1 MLDIYLPIAQVN
13 VDIFLLLF
21 LSLAVGILSGLFG
34 VGGGFLMTP
43 FLIFMGIPPVYA
55 VPNEV
60 NNILATSVSGSL
72 THWYKNT
79 LDYKMGLLIVS
90 GGIVG
95 TIIGIMTFSYFS
107 EIGKISLIISLL
119 YMYLLAIVGTLML
132 IEGIKEKN
140 RQIKKVSIKQKLH
153 DHNWLQGLPLRMRFH
168 KSKLYE
174 SAIVPIFLGLVVG
187 FVASM
192 MGIGGAFLMVPA
204 MIYIV
209 GMPIKLIPGTSLF
222 VTIFISAIVTILHA
236 FNYGSIDL
244 FLVIPLILGSIVG
257 VQLGQKLGQFLDS
270 TELKS
275 LFAMLLLSVSI
286 AIGYDSFFRDKSNIS
301 NGNQVVKT
309 DLNALAEFTVKFS
322 NEVPFLYGA
331 LAILLAISLGA
342 LTAFARKILSP
353 VVKKLLSDFRKKMN
367 QKKMKLSFLKNK
379 YYALL

>member
-1 MLDIYLPIAQVN
+1 MLEIYLPIAQVN

-43 FLIFMGIPPVYA
+43 FLIFMGVPTVYA

-79 LDYKMGLLIVS
+79 LDYKMGLMIVS
-90 GGIVG
+90 GGVIG
-95 TIIGIMTFSYFS
+95 TLLGISTFSYFS

-132 IEGIKEKN
+132 IEGLREKN
-140 RQIKKVSIKQKLH
+140 RQLKKIIIKKKLH
-153 DHNWLQGLPLRMRFH
+153 DHNWLQGLPLRMRFP

-174 SAIVPIFLGLVVG
+174 SAITPVLLGLIVG
-187 FVASM
+187 FVAAM

-209 GMPIKLIPGTSLF
+209 GMPVKFIPGTSLF

-275 LFAMLLLSVSI
+275 LFAMLLITVAI
-286 AIGYDSFFRDKSNIS
+286 AIGYDSFFRDKSS
-301 NGNQVVKT
+301 EVVNSAKTNT
-309 DLNALAEFTVKFS
+309 DLNFLAEFSINFS
-322 NEVPFLYGA
+322 NDAPFLYGA
-331 LAILLAISLGA
+331 LAIILAISLGA
-342 LTAFARKILSP
+342 LTALARKILSP
-353 VVKKLLSDFRKKMN
+353 IAKKLLSDFRKKDL
-367 QKKMKLSFLKNK
+367 KKENEVKFPEK
-379 YYALL
+379 

>member
-1 MLDIYLPIAQVN
+1 MLEIYLPIAQVN
-13 VDIFLLLF
+13 IDIFLLLF
-21 LSLAVGILSGLFG
+21 LSLAVGVLSGLFG

-72 THWYKNT
+72 THWYKQT
-79 LDYKMGLLIVS
+79 LDYKMGLMIVS
-90 GGIVG
+90 GGVAG
-95 TIIGIMTFSYFS
+95 TILGIMTFTFFS
-107 EIGKISLIISLL
+107 EIGKISIIISLL

-132 IEGIKEKN
+132 IEGYKEKN
-140 RQIKKVSIKQKLH
+140 RIKKKILIKQKLH
-153 DHNWLQGLPLRMRFH
+153 DHNWFQGLPFRIRFH

-174 SAIVPIFLGLVVG
+174 SAITPILLGLIVG
-187 FVASM
+187 FVAAM

-209 GMPIKLIPGTSLF
+209 GMPVKLIPGTSLF

-257 VQLGQKLGQFLDS
+257 VQLGQKVGQFLDS

-275 LFAMLLLSVSI
+275 LFAMLLISVAI
-286 AIGYDSFFRDKSNIS
+286 AIGYDSFFREKNSFNGDKIIND
-301 NGNQVVKT
+301 
-309 DLNALAEFTVKFS
+309 DLSTLAEFTVKFS
-322 NEVPFLYGA
+322 NEAPFLYGA
-331 LAILLAISLGA
+331 LAIILAVALGA

-353 VVKKLLSDFRKKMN
+353 VVRKLLSDF
-367 QKKMKLSFLKNK
+367 KNK
-379 YYALL
+379 NTKKAEEVKFPEK

>member
-21 LSLAVGILSGLFG
+21 LSLAVGVLSGLFG

-90 GGIVG
+90 GGVIG
-95 TIIGIMTFSYFS
+95 TIIGITTFSYFS

-140 RQIKKVSIKQKLH
+140 RQSKKVLVKQKLH

-174 SAIVPIFLGLVVG
+174 SAIVPVFLGLVVG

-286 AIGYDSFFRDKSNIS
+286 AIGYDSFFRDKSNVS
-301 NGNQVVKT
+301 NGNQITST

-322 NEVPFLYGA
+322 NDVPFLYGA

-342 LTAFARKILSP
+342 LAAFARKILSP
-353 VVKKLLSDFRKKMN
+353 VVRKLLSDFRKKEEP
-367 QKKMKLSFLKNK
+367 KKEEIKFPEK
-379 YYALL
+379 

>member
-21 LSLAVGILSGLFG
+21 LSLAVGVLSGLFG

-90 GGIVG
+90 GGVIG
-95 TIIGIMTFSYFS
+95 TTIGITTFSYFS

-140 RQIKKVSIKQKLH
+140 RQKKKVLIKQKLH

-286 AIGYDSFFRDKSNIS
+286 AIGYDSFFRDKSNVT
-301 NGNQVVKT
+301 NGNQIIKT
-309 DLNALAEFTVKFS
+309 DLNAIAEFTVKFS
-322 NEVPFLYGA
+322 NDVPFLYGA

-342 LTAFARKILSP
+342 LAAFARKILSP
-353 VVKKLLSDFRKKMN
+353 VIKKLLSDFRKKDEP
-367 QKKMKLSFLKNK
+367 KKEEIKFPEK
-379 YYALL
+379 

>member
-21 LSLAVGILSGLFG
+21 LSLAVGVLSGLFG

-90 GGIVG
+90 GGVVG
-95 TIIGIMTFSYFS
+95 TILGITTFSYFS

-140 RQIKKVSIKQKLH
+140 RQKKKVLIKQKLH

-286 AIGYDSFFRDKSNIS
+286 AIGYDSFFREKSNLN
-301 NGNQVVKT
+301 NGNQVDKT
-309 DLNALAEFTVKFS
+309 DLNALAEFTVNFS
-322 NEVPFLYGA
+322 NDVPFLYGS

-342 LTAFARKILSP
+342 LAAFARKILSP
-353 VVKKLLSDFRKKMN
+353 IIRKLLSDFRKKEEP
-367 QKKMKLSFLKNK
+367 KKEEIKFPEK
-379 YYALL
+379 

>member
-21 LSLAVGILSGLFG
+21 LSLAVGVLSGLFG

-90 GGIVG
+90 GGVVG

-140 RQIKKVSIKQKLH
+140 RQKKKVLIKQKLH

-275 LFAMLLLSVSI
+275 LFAMLLISVSI
-286 AIGYDSFFRDKSNIS
+286 AIGYDSFFREKSNLN
-301 NGNQVVKT
+301 NGNQVTKT
-309 DLNALAEFTVKFS
+309 DLNALAEFTVNFS
-322 NEVPFLYGA
+322 NDVPFLYGS

-342 LTAFARKILSP
+342 LAAFARKILSP
-353 VVKKLLSDFRKKMN
+353 IIRKLLSDFRKKEEP
-367 QKKMKLSFLKNK
+367 KKEEIKFPEK
-379 YYALL
+379 

>member
-1 MLDIYLPIAQVN
+1 MLEIYLPIAQVN
-13 VDIFLLLF
+13 IDIFLLLF
-21 LSLAVGILSGLFG
+21 VSLAVGILSGLFG

-72 THWYKNT
+72 THWYKQT
-79 LDYKMGLLIVS
+79 LDYKMGMMIVA

-95 TIIGIMTFSYFS
+95 TILGIMTFTFFS

-132 IEGIKEKN
+132 IDGYREKN
-140 RQIKKVSIKQKLH
+140 QIKKKVLIKKKLH
-153 DHNWLQGLPLRMRFH
+153 DHNWFQGLPFRMRFH

-174 SAIVPIFLGLVVG
+174 SALTPILLGLIVG
-187 FVASM
+187 FVAAM

-209 GMPIKLIPGTSLF
+209 GMPVKLIPGTSLF
-222 VTIFISAIVTILHA
+222 VTIFISAIVTILHS

-257 VQLGQKLGQFLDS
+257 VQLGQKVGQFLDS

-275 LFAMLLLSVSI
+275 LFAMLLVCVSI
-286 AIGYDSFFRDKSNIS
+286 AIGYDSFFRDKTSF
-301 NGNQVVKT
+301 NGEKIIKT

-322 NEVPFLYGA
+322 NEAPFLYGA
-331 LAILLAISLGA
+331 LAIILAVTLGA
-342 LTAFARKILSP
+342 LIAFARKILSP
-353 VVKKLLSDFRKKMN
+353 VIRKMLSDF
-367 QKKMKLSFLKNK
+367 KNK
-379 YYALL
+379 DIKKVDEVKFPEK

>member
-1 MLDIYLPIAQVN
+1 MLDIYLPIAEVN

-95 TIIGIMTFSYFS
+95 TLVGITTFSYFS
-107 EIGKISLIISLL
+107 EIAKISLIISLL

-140 RQIKKVSIKQKLH
+140 RQIKKVLIKKKLH
-153 DHNWLQGLPLRMRFH
+153 EHNWLQGLPLRMRFH

-209 GMPIKLIPGTSLF
+209 GMPVKLIPGTSLF

-275 LFAMLLLSVSI
+275 LFAMLLLTVSI
-286 AIGYDSFFRDKSNIS
+286 AIGYDSFFRDKSNIA
-301 NGNQVVKT
+301 NGNQIAKT
-309 DLNALAEFTVKFS
+309 DLNVLAEFTVKFS

-331 LAILLAISLGA
+331 LAIILAISLGA
-342 LTAFARKILSP
+342 LAAFARKILSP
-353 VVKKLLSDFRKKMN
+353 IIRKLLSDFKKKEEP
-367 QKKMKLSFLKNK
+367 KKEEIKFPEK
-379 YYALL
+379 

>member
-90 GGIVG
+90 GGVIG
-95 TIIGIMTFSYFS
+95 TLIGITTFTYFS

-140 RQIKKVSIKQKLH
+140 RQTKKVLIKQKLH

-244 FLVIPLILGSIVG
+244 FLVIPLILGSIIG
-257 VQLGQKLGQFLDS
+257 VQLGQKVGQYLDS

-275 LFAMLLLSVSI
+275 LFAMLLLCVSI

-301 NGNQVVKT
+301 NGTQTIQT

-322 NEVPFLYGA
+322 NDTPFLYGA

-342 LTAFARKILSP
+342 LAAFARKILSP
-353 VVKKLLSDFRKKMN
+353 VIKKLLSDFRKKDIS
-367 QKKMKLSFLKNK
+367 KKEEIKFPEK
-379 YYALL
+379 

>member
-21 LSLAVGILSGLFG
+21 LSLAVGVLSGLFG

-90 GGIVG
+90 GGVLG
-95 TIIGIMTFSYFS
+95 TIIGITTFSYFS
-107 EIGKISLIISLL
+107 AIGKISLIISLL

-140 RQIKKVSIKQKLH
+140 RQKKKILIKQKLH

-244 FLVIPLILGSIVG
+244 FLVMPLILGSIVG

-286 AIGYDSFFRDKSNIS
+286 AIGYDSFFRDKSNIN
-301 NGNQVVKT
+301 NGNQIIKT
-309 DLNALAEFTVKFS
+309 DLNALAEFTVNFS
-322 NEVPFLYGA
+322 NDVPFLYGA

-342 LTAFARKILSP
+342 LAAFARKILSP
-353 VVKKLLSDFRKKMN
+353 IIRNLLSDFRKKEES
-367 QKKMKLSFLKNK
+367 KKEEIKFPEK
-379 YYALL
+379 

>member
-21 LSLAVGILSGLFG
+21 LSLAVGVLSGLFG

-79 LDYKMGLLIVS
+79 LDYKMGLMIVS

-95 TIIGIMTFSYFS
+95 TLLGITTFTYFS

-132 IEGIKEKN
+132 IEGIKEKS
-140 RQIKKVSIKQKLH
+140 RQNKKTLIKKKLH

-168 KSKLYE
+168 RSKLYE
-174 SAIVPIFLGLVVG
+174 SALTPILLGLVVG
-187 FVASM
+187 FVAAM

-244 FLVIPLILGSIVG
+244 FLVIPLIIGSIIG

-286 AIGYDSFFRDKSNIS
+286 AIGYDSFFRDKSNVI
-301 NGNQVVKT
+301 NGTKAMNT
-309 DLNALAEFTVKFS
+309 DLNSLAEFTLKFS
-322 NEVPFLYGA
+322 NDVPFLYGA

-342 LTAFARKILSP
+342 LAAFARKILSP
-353 VVKKLLSDFRKKMN
+353 VIRKLLSDF
-367 QKKMKLSFLKNK
+367 KNK
-379 YYALL
+379 NQPKDKEEIKFPEK

>member
-1 MLDIYLPIAQVN
+1 MLEIYLPIAQVN

-43 FLIFMGIPPVYA
+43 FLIFMGVPPVYA

-79 LDYKMGLLIVS
+79 LDYKMGLMIVS
-90 GGIVG
+90 GGVIG
-95 TIIGIMTFSYFS
+95 TLLGISTFSYFS

-132 IEGIKEKN
+132 IEGLREKN
-140 RQIKKVSIKQKLH
+140 RQLKKIIIKKKLH
-153 DHNWLQGLPLRMRFH
+153 DHNWLQGLPLRMRFP

-174 SAIVPIFLGLVVG
+174 SAITPVLLGLIVG
-187 FVASM
+187 FVAAM

-209 GMPIKLIPGTSLF
+209 GMPVKFIPGTSLF

-257 VQLGQKLGQFLDS
+257 VQLGQKLGQYLDS

-275 LFAMLLLSVSI
+275 LFAMLLITVAI
-286 AIGYDSFFRDKSNIS
+286 AIGYDSFFRDKSTEVVNS
-301 NGNQVVKT
+301 VKT
-309 DLNALAEFTVKFS
+309 NSDLNFLAEFSLNFS
-322 NEVPFLYGA
+322 NDAPFLYGA
-331 LAILLAISLGA
+331 LAIILAISLGA
-342 LTAFARKILSP
+342 LTALARKILSP
-353 VVKKLLSDFRKKMN
+353 MAKKMLSDFRKKDL
-367 QKKMKLSFLKNK
+367 KKETEVKFPEK
-379 YYALL
+379 

>member
-1 MLDIYLPIAQVN
+1 MLDFYLPIAQVN

-21 LSLAVGILSGLFG
+21 LSLAVGVLSGLFG

-90 GGIVG
+90 GGVFG
-95 TIIGIMTFSYFS
+95 TIIGITTFSYFS

-140 RQIKKVSIKQKLH
+140 RQKKKVLIKQKLH

-301 NGNQVVKT
+301 IGNKT
-309 DLNALAEFTVKFS
+309 INPDLNALAEFTVTFS
-322 NEVPFLYGA
+322 NDVPFLYGA

-342 LTAFARKILSP
+342 LAAFARKILSP
-353 VVKKLLSDFRKKMN
+353 IIRKLLSDFRKKEEP
-367 QKKMKLSFLKNK
+367 KKEEIKFPEK
-379 YYALL
+379 

>member
-21 LSLAVGILSGLFG
+21 LSLVVGILSGLFG

-79 LDYKMGLLIVS
+79 LDYKMGLMIVS
-90 GGIVG
+90 GGVIG
-95 TIIGIMTFSYFS
+95 TLLGITTFSYFS

-132 IEGIKEKN
+132 IEAIKEKN
-140 RQIKKVSIKQKLH
+140 RQIKKINIKQKLH
-153 DHNWLQGLPLRMRFH
+153 EHNWLQGLPLRMRFH

-174 SAIVPIFLGLVVG
+174 SAITPISLGLIVG

-209 GMPIKLIPGTSLF
+209 GMPVKLIPGTSLF

-244 FLVIPLILGSIVG
+244 FLVLPLILGSIIG

-286 AIGYDSFFRDKSNIS
+286 AIGYDSFFRDKENVVK
-301 NGNQVVKT
+301 GTQVIKT
-309 DLNALAEFTVKFS
+309 DLNALAEFTVFFS
-322 NEVPFLYGA
+322 NDAPFLYGA
-331 LAILLAISLGA
+331 LAIILAITLGA
-342 LTAFARKILSP
+342 LSAVGRKIFSP
-353 VVKKLLSDFRKKMN
+353 IIKKLMSDFKKKD
-367 QKKMKLSFLKNK
+367 QPKKEEIKFPEK
-379 YYALL
+379 

>member
-60 NNILATSVSGSL
+60 NNILATSVSGPL

-79 LDYKMGLLIVS
+79 LDYKMGLMIVS
-90 GGIVG
+90 GGVVG
-95 TIIGIMTFSYFS
+95 TIIGITTFSYFS

-119 YMYLLAIVGTLML
+119 YMYLLAMVGTLML
-132 IEGIKEKN
+132 IEAIKEKS
-140 RQIKKVSIKQKLH
+140 RQIKKIAVKKKLH
-153 DHNWLQGLPLRMRFH
+153 EHNWLQGLPLRMRFH

-174 SAIVPIFLGLVVG
+174 SALTPIFLGLVVG
-187 FVASM
+187 FVAAM

-209 GMPIKLIPGTSLF
+209 GMPVKLIPGTSLF

-244 FLVIPLILGSIVG
+244 FLVLPLILGSIVG
-257 VQLGQKLGQFLDS
+257 VQIGQKVGQFLDS

-275 LFAMLLLSVSI
+275 LFAMLLLAVSI
-286 AIGYDSFFRDKSNIS
+286 AIGYDSFFRDKKQSLNE
-301 NGNQVVKT
+301 NQIEKM
-309 DLNALAEFTVKFS
+309 DLNSLAEFTVTFS
-322 NEVPFLYGA
+322 NEAPFLYGSFA
-331 LAILLAISLGA
+331 IILAILLGA
-342 LTAFARKILSP
+342 LTAFARKIMSP
-353 VVKKLLSDFRKKMN
+353 IIRKLLSDFRKKE
-367 QKKMKLSFLKNK
+367 QPKKEEIKFPEK
-379 YYALL
+379 